1 MIAALAVIT
10 VVADVVVVVA
20 CHFLPQNRNIFAQQH
35 LNSIQLK
42 LLCVAHFSAFICF
55 SCCASMLHPACLP
68 LNFALCLWR
77 CCTSALSLVFI
88 SLRLPLLLAAGW
100 QLCLLVVMLAIS
112 VYIFAVVAVVVLQ
125 FCFFF
130 SCFCLAI
137 ASSVFGAEMPS
148 EHSWHSAPLVL
159 AAHNNNFI
167 ASATIGLIA

>member
-10 VVADVVVVVA
+10 VVADVVVVA

-112 VYIFAVVAVVVLQ
+112 VYIFAVVVVVLQ

-130 SCFCLAI
+130 LVFALQLLLRFLARKCRQSI
-137 ASSVFGAEMPS
+137 PGIR
-148 EHSWHSAPLVL
+148 HRWCWRLT
-159 AAHNNNFI
+159 
-167 ASATIGLIA
+167 TIISLQVQQLG